1 MHYRIRRNYL
11 IYKTSFWWICFC
23 LFLFYCLPS
32 FIHTRPSVTCYCRT
46 YCLCVLS
53 YTDICR
59 CALCIF
65 QHELHIYIYIYIF
78 RIVLTI
84 MFFSIHFTFIFC
96 LNRLSLYMN
105 FITITLVCL
114 SWAHRKTAFAMCVHT
129 IYTQCN

>member
-65 QHELHIYIYIYIF
+65 QHELHIYIHIPYCINYYVF
-78 RIVLTI
+78 FYSFHFHLLFKSFVIVYEFYHYNIGLFI
-84 MFFSIHFTFIFC
+84 MGTQED
-96 LNRLSLYMN
+96 SLCY
-105 FITITLVCL
+105 VCPHNL
-114 SWAHRKTAFAMCVHT
+114 YAM
-129 IYTQCN
+129 